1 VYEIEG
7 DFQAKVEAKFN
18 EMIEAARRKAE
29 AISG

>member
-18 EMIEAARRKAE
+18 EMIEAARRKE
-29 AISG
+29 AIAQ